1 MKSSHVAAVT
11 LAAALSAGCSDGG
24 NVSLN
29 TFADS
34 ASYAIGMDI
43 GRAIVDIRDSL
54 DLDLAM
60 RGLRDVADGK
70 LAALSEP
77 EAGAVLQTF
86 ATQMRQAQQQRMA
99 GQLDANQR
107 AGQAYREQNGA
118 REGVVTTASGLQYE
132 VLQRGE
138 GPSPGPTDLVQ
149 VHYRG
154 TLIDGTEF
162 DTSYDG
168 DPAEFRL
175 NQVIPGWTEALQ
187 LMNAGSKYRIVL
199 PPELAYG
206 ASGGPG
212 GPNSTLIFEVEL
224 LSFHS

>member
-1 MKSSHVAAVT
+1 MKLPHVAAV
-11 LAAALSAGCSDGG
+11 ALGAVLSIGCGDGG
-24 NVSLN
+24 DVALN

-34 ASYAIGMDI
+34 ASYAVGMDI
-43 GRAIVDIRDSL
+43 GRAIVDIRDSVNL
-54 DLDLAM
+54 DLVQ
-60 RGLRDVADGK
+60 RGLRDVADGR
-70 LAALSEP
+70 LAALSEA
-77 EAGAVLQTF
+77 EAGTVLQTF
-86 ATQMRQAQQQRMA
+86 GNQLRLAQQQQQASQFEGNVTA
-99 GQLDANQR
+99 GE
-107 AGQAYREQNGA
+107 AYRRQNGA
-118 REGVVTTASGLQYE
+118 REGVVTTSSGLQYE
-132 VLQRGE
+132 VLERGE
-138 GPSPGPTDLVQ
+138 GPSPGPTDLVR

-175 NQVIPGWTEALQ
+175 NQVISGWTEALQ

-224 LSFHS
+224 LSFQS

>member
-1 MKSSHVAAVT
+1 MKLSHVAAV
-11 LAAALSAGCSDGG
+11 ALGVGLSTGCGDGG
-24 NVSLN
+24 NVALN

-34 ASYAIGMDI
+34 ASYAVGMDI
-43 GRAIVDIRDSL
+43 GAAIVDIRDSI
-54 DLDLAM
+54 DLDLVQ
-60 RGLRDVADGK
+60 RGLKDVAEGK

-86 ATQMRQAQQQRMA
+86 AAQMRQAQQQRMA
-99 GQLDANQR
+99 SQVDDNLSTGR
-107 AGQAYREQNGA
+107 TYREQNGA

-138 GPSPGPTDLVQ
+138 GPSPGPTDLVR

-175 NQVIPGWTEALQ
+175 NQVISGWTEALQ

-212 GPNSTLIFEVEL
+212 GPNSTLIFDVEL
-224 LSFHS
+224 LSFQS

>member
-1 MKSSHVAAVT
+1 MKLSHVAAVA
-11 LAAALSAGCSDGG
+11 LGVALSTGCGDGG
-24 NVSLN
+24 NVALN

-34 ASYAIGMDI
+34 ASYAVGMDI
-43 GRAIVDIRDSL
+43 GAAIVDIRDSI
-54 DLDLAM
+54 DLDLVQ
-60 RGLRDVADGK
+60 RGLKDVAEGK

-86 ATQMRQAQQQRMA
+86 AAQMRQAQQQRMA
-99 GQLDANQR
+99 GQLDENVR

-138 GPSPGPTDLVQ
+138 GPRPGPTDLVR

-154 TLIDGTEF
+154 SLIDGSEF
-162 DTSYDG
+162 ESSYDG

-175 NQVIPGWTEALQ
+175 NQVISGWTEALQ
-187 LMNAGSKYRIVL
+187 LMNAGSKFRIVL

-224 LSFHS
+224 LSFQS